1 MERDNTCVE
10 LEFQGSKIVVFQSGD
25 IWRFYKIYQWRKLE
39 NTANGNGYN
48 FISFGEKKYCRH
60 RIIAMVFLGLDIA
73 DLSKQIDHIDG
84 NRTNNSLGN
93 LRIVN
98 HQQNHFNRTKT
109 KGYYWNKQLN
119 KWQAYIGLNG
129 RNIYLGRFDNESDA
143 HSAYLSAKLIH
154 HQI

>member
-1 MERDNTCVE
+1 
-10 LEFQGSKIVVFQSGD
+10 
-25 IWRFYKIYQWRKLE
+25 
-39 NTANGNGYN
+39 
-48 FISFGEKKYCRH
+48 
-60 RIIAMVFLGLDIA
+60 MVFLGLDIA